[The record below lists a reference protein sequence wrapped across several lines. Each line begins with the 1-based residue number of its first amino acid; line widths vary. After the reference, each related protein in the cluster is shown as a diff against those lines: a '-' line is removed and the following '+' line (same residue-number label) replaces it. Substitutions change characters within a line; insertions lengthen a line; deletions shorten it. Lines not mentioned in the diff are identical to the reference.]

1 MTLGRTS
8 GHRARKGS
16 RKLGI
21 KAAGAV
27 AAVAGLTALA
37 ACSSGGSAKTTLPGI
52 GASGLYGSIPAASS
66 GTQHAGTIKVAMLN
80 GWTPWILPIINAAD
94 NAIYTTSEFDYLMWR
109 TLYWFPNGTSQTE
122 DKQLSLAE
130 DPVWTNGDKTA
141 TIKLKG
147 TYKWSDGQPV
157 TSKDVQFAYD
167 EMVAG
172 IKESPANWAGYTP
185 GTGMPDQVSS
195 VTAPDTSTVVFNF
208 KTPIN
213 PTFFFQS
220 QLAQIQPMPAHA
232 WAKASATGA
241 VLDFTNPA
249 NAKTIYDFLSKQSST
264 VATYASNPLWQVVDG
279 PYKLT
284 SFNTTSNDWSM
295 TPNTAYSGP
304 TAKVVSGVQTTF
316 YASSQAAF
324 NALKSGAATVGYVP
338 MADVPQAASL
348 KSNYNIFGYTDL
360 GFHAIFYNFKDTTG
374 NFDKIIGQ
382 LYIRQ
387 ALAELNSQQGIIKAV
402 YHGAGAPQAGPL
414 GAYPASQYT
423 PANTNPYPYGPANAV
438 NLLKAHGWNVV
449 PNGTTTCAKP
459 GTAANEC
466 GAGIPAGTKLAWNL
480 PYAAENSTSV
490 QMATAFASEVKAA
503 GINITLKSDSF
514 QNIISNDNDVAAPKN
529 DDSWAM
535 ELFGGENFTNPYVT
549 TFGLFNS
556 TGSGNLGG
564 YSDPQADKLINASV
578 TGTDP
583 NALKSELSYL
593 TEQQPVLFEPGE
605 DYATA
610 GGLMAISKTISG
622 DPSSFSAYTQNMLL
636 PEFWYFT
643 K

>member
-1 MTLGRTS
+1 M
-8 GHRARKGS
+8 
-16 RKLGI
+16 
-21 KAAGAV
+21 AAGAV
-27 AAVAGLTALA
+27 VAAAGLTALT
-37 ACSSGGSAKTTLPGI
+37 ACSSGGSAKTTLSGI

-80 GWTPWILPIINAAD
+80 GWTPWILPTVVPAAD
-94 NAIYTTSEFDYLMWR
+94 YAIYTTSEFDYMMWR

-122 DKQLSLAE
+122 DKQLSLAN
-130 DPVWTNGDKTA
+130 DPVWSNGGKTA

-147 TYKWSDGQPV
+147 TYKWSDGQQV

-167 EMVAG
+167 EMAAAA
-172 IKESPANWAGYTP
+172 KESPANLPAYTP
-185 GTGMPDQVSS
+185 GVGIPDQVAS
-195 VTAPDTSTVVFNF
+195 VTTPDDSTVVFNL
-208 KTPIN
+208 KSPIN

-220 QLAQIQPMPAHA
+220 QLAQIQPMPSHA
-232 WAKASATGA
+232 WAKASANGP
-241 VLDFTNPA
+241 VLDYTNPA
-249 NAKTIYDFLSKQSST
+249 NAKKIYDFLSAQSKS
-264 VATYASNPLWQVVDG
+264 VATYATNPLWQIVDG

-295 TPNTAYSGP
+295 SPNTAYSGP
-304 TAKVVSGVQTTF
+304 TAKVVSPVQTTF

-338 MADVPQAASL
+338 MADVPQASSL
-348 KSNYNIFGYTDL
+348 KSNYNVFGYPSL

-387 ALAELNSQQGIIKAV
+387 ALAQLNSQQGIIKAV
-402 YHGAGAPQAGPL
+402 YHGAGAPQAGVL
-414 GAYPASQYT
+414 GQYPASQYT
-423 PANTNPYPYGPANAV
+423 PANSKNNPYPYSPTNAV
-438 NLLKAHGWNVV
+438 NLLKSHGWNVV

-466 GAGIPAGTKLAWNL
+466 GAGIPAGAKLAWNL

-490 QMATAFASEVKAA
+490 QMATAFASQVKAA

-514 QNIISNDNDVAAPKN
+514 QNIISNDNDVSAPKN
-529 DDSWAM
+529 ADKWAM

-564 YSDPQADKLINASV
+564 YSDPQADKVINASV
-578 TGTDP
+578 TGSDP
-583 NALKSELSYL
+583 NALKNELTYL
-593 TEQQPVLFEPGE
+593 TEQQPVLFEPAE

-610 GGLMAISKTISG
+610 GGLMAISKQVSG